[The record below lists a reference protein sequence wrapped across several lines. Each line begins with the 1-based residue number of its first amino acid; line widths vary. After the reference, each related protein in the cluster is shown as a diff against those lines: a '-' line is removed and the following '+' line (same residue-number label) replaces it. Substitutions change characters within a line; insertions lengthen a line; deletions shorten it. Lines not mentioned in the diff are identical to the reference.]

1 MTQSFPP
8 LLQLP
13 RVSHAAGEVT
23 LPGSKSLSNRYLL
36 LAALADGVTRLHGL
50 LDSDDTA
57 VMLDS
62 LARLGVQIE
71 RESGVTQV
79 TGCRGRFPNEQA
91 ALFVGNSGLTI
102 RTLVPVICAALAQS
116 FARPPTKA
124 DAPTEANGPGVQLHG
139 VARMHERPIAD
150 LVDGLRALGAQI
162 DYLGVSGYPPLRLR
176 AAPLGAQTVTVRGDT
191 SSQFLTGLLQ
201 AAPLVATTQA
211 LRIEVQG
218 ELISKPYVG
227 ITIALMARFGVRVER
242 SGWSSFVI
250 PPGQF
255 YRAPGAIAVEGDAS
269 SASYFLAAG
278 AIGGGPVRVLGVG
291 QDSVQGDVAFANAL
305 EQMGARITWGADWIE
320 AQSPAGWGALQ
331 AQGPAFL
338 VETASCLN
346 HCFWN
351 FTSGD
356 GLLSRC

>member
-1 MTQSFPP
+1 
-8 LLQLP
+8 
-13 RVSHAAGEVT
+13 
-23 LPGSKSLSNRYLL
+23 

-211 LRIEVQG
+211 LHIEVQG

-242 SGWSSFVI
+242 SGWSSFVV

-291 QDSVQGDVAFANAL
+291 QDSVQGDVAFA
-305 EQMGARITWGADWIE
+305 
-320 AQSPAGWGALQ
+320 AQLIAASAGQGGGGALLGGNEAPVVSQ
-331 AQGPAFL
+331 A
-338 VETASCLN
+338 VETTAGPRAARSPGCQTTRPDAGRRRGRRSTARAPDWHPRERTAN
-346 HCFWN
+346 PR
-351 FTSGD
+351 GKGAAD
-356 GLLSRC
+356 GGGRR